1 MYTDLFHM
9 YPTDGKINEIRDN
22 YPFGE
27 TNGSSTKNSMNNF
40 SKLGSCTYSGYTGTV
55 FEPNDEYKGDFA
67 RTYFYMVTCYEE
79 KLSDWYKN
87 NADSRP
93 TLDGKTYP
101 GLSSW
106 QLSMLMK
113 WAKNDPVSEKETNR
127 NNALSGHMKQGH
139 QVKQQGQ
146 SVNDETAQG
155 GKKAVNNAL
164 ISKSDFT
171 DLFYSLSKKRLIS
184 PDKYEAMKLY
194 NQLLQDGWSLRGKA
208 VESLVQLENILP
220 LLLPYSDDDSDDDVG
235 EENRANGYLFEA
247 LLATSPKNASL
258 SDVLNIHADISDTIE
273 FNYAT
278 KTYMWTY
285 GDHVYSINRIKE
297 LCAQVWADWS
307 EDNAEGDS
315 S

>member
-1 MYTDLFHM
+1 MAMHKIQLEYDDLDIM
-9 YPTDGKINEIRDN
+9 
-22 YPFGE
+22 
-27 TNGSSTKNSMNNF
+27 M
-40 SKLGSCTYSGYTGTV
+40 TV
-55 FEPNDEYKGDFA
+55 
-67 RTYFYMVTCYEE
+67 
-79 KLSDWYKN
+79 LSDDTLFGRTMRAIFTHAVHALN
-87 NADSRP
+87 EPPVIGDRIADVFI
-93 TLDGKTYP
+93 LKECAKTAACA
-101 GLSSW
+101 
-106 QLSMLMK
+106 
-113 WAKNDPVSEKETNR
+113 AKHAARQETNR

-208 VESLVQLENILP
+208 VESLVQLGNILP

>member
-1 MYTDLFHM
+1 MAMHKIQMEYDDLDIM
-9 YPTDGKINEIRDN
+9 
-22 YPFGE
+22 
-27 TNGSSTKNSMNNF
+27 M
-40 SKLGSCTYSGYTGTV
+40 TV
-55 FEPNDEYKGDFA
+55 
-67 RTYFYMVTCYEE
+67 
-79 KLSDWYKN
+79 LSDDALFGRTMRAIFTHAVHALEHPPTIGDRI
-87 NADSRP
+87 ADAFI
-93 TLDGKTYP
+93 LKECAKTAACA
-101 GLSSW
+101 
-106 QLSMLMK
+106 
-113 WAKNDPVSEKETNR
+113 AKHAARQETNR

-297 LCAQVWADWS
+297 LCSQVWTDWS